1 MATEQFI
8 IKYTQTIKR
17 KKWIFSKTKQQTN
30 EICISSTNFMY
41 ICGYIKHLLLIN
53 IKKHTFLSPNINIS
67 NLVLEINN
75 PNREQNPNNRN
86 INYSEVG
93 VQHFINA
100 DKTIIFQIL
109 DNCGRVNRDMSWE
122 LLNSNKHLVYVSELE
137 NVMKK
142 VFEKDMKDLSEMLE
156 EQ

>member
-17 KKWIFSKTKQQTN
+17 KKWIFSKPKQQTN
-30 EICISSTNFMY
+30 EICISSTNFMHV
-41 ICGYIKHLLLIN
+41 CGYIKHLLLIN
-53 IKKHTFLSPNINIS
+53 IKKPTFLSPNINIS

-75 PNREQNPNNRN
+75 PNREQNSNNKN